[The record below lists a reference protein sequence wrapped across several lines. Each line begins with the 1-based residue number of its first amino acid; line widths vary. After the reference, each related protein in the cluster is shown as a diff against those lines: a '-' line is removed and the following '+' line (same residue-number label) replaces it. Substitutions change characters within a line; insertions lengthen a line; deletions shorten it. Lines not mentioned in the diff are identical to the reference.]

1 MITTDNALHVIGAR
15 GLLPSPSLV
24 NTAFE
29 LINRLDGL
37 GNVIR
42 FWDSD
47 TLGPLPTDNEWAL
60 AESPLITLQII
71 DTETGINAVAQCA
84 NGGYTGL
91 IFWRVVAPD
100 STVYEAQDNAVNGGD
115 NWEVDMGQAG
125 IYTLA
130 TWASDFGY
138 VEQEYTHA

>member
-15 GLLPSPSLV
+15 GILPATSLI

-42 FWDSD
+42 FWNSEA
-47 TLGPLPTDNEWAL
+47 LGPVPTDNEWAL
-60 AESPLITLQII
+60 AQNPLMTLQLIP
-71 DTETGINAVAQCA
+71 TETGINAVAQTVNA
-84 NGGYTGL
+84 GYTGL
-91 IFWRVVAPD
+91 IFWRVIAPNG
-100 STVYEAQDNAVNGGD
+100 TIYEAQDNAVNGGD
-115 NWEVDMGQAG
+115 HWEVDMGQAG
-125 IYTLA
+125 TYSIA

-138 VEQEYTHA
+138 VESEYIYA